1 MAGVEGFVMIGAAL
15 AFENGLTSMV
25 SAALIGSIAVLIATE
40 TERLISASRDEH
52 LADWIRTIEWLALL
66 TPPAVIVASAFEDLG
81 YLPLLAT
88 FGAVT
93 LVWGIVTQVRRR
105 VFAGAVSIVAAVV
118 LGLVTPMVEA
128 ISVGMATAGAVG
140 ITFAVGVFVIV
151 VAILIE
157 RYQQS
162 MGQKLTRLTDAMAD
176 WE

>member
-1 MAGVEGFVMIGAAL
+1 
-15 AFENGLTSMV
+15 
-25 SAALIGSIAVLIATE
+25 
-40 TERLISASRDEH
+40 
-52 LADWIRTIEWLALL
+52 
-66 TPPAVIVASAFEDLG
+66 
-81 YLPLLAT
+81 
-88 FGAVT
+88 
-93 LVWGIVTQVRRR
+93 

-118 LGLVTPMVEA
+118 LGLVTPIVEA

-140 ITFAVGVFVIV
+140 ITFAVGVLVIV